1 LLMHMT
7 NLINKKLSLN
17 ISSHEFKEL
26 SSELESKLELLAKHV
41 LFDQNKNELKVNLK
55 LVSSKEMMRLNEEF
69 REKISDTNVLS
80 FPADGE
86 IQKISGELGDIAI
99 SIPYVQTES
108 KNLNRDLDD
117 HMMHLL
123 AHGILHLLGFDHQED
138 QDANIMEAQE
148 IKYLEFF
155 KIANPYLL

>member
-1 LLMHMT
+1 MT
-7 NLINKKLSLN
+7 NLINKKLN
-17 ISSHEFKEL
+17 INILSHEFKDL
-26 SSELESKLELLAKHV
+26 SSELEAKLELLAKHI
-41 LFDQNKNELKVNLK
+41 LFDQNKNQLTINLK
-55 LVSSKEMMRLNEEF
+55 LISSNEMMKLNEEF
-69 REKISDTNVLS
+69 RKKRTDTNVLS

-99 SIPYVQTES
+99 SIPYVQSES

-123 AHGILHLLGFDHQED
+123 AHGILHLLGFDHKED

>member
-1 LLMHMT
+1 MT

-41 LFDQNKNELKVNLK
+41 LFDHNKNEFKVNLK

>member
-1 LLMHMT
+1 MT

-41 LFDQNKNELKVNLK
+41 LFDQNKNELTVNLK

>member
-1 LLMHMT
+1 MT

-26 SSELESKLELLAKHV
+26 SSELESKLELLAKHI
-41 LFDQNKNELKVNLK
+41 LFHHNKNELKVNLK
-55 LVSSKEMMRLNEEF
+55 LVSSKEMMKLNEEF
-69 REKISDTNVLS
+69 RERISDTNVLS
-80 FPADGE
+80 FPVAEE

-99 SIPYVQTES
+99 SIPYVKTEL

>member
-1 LLMHMT
+1 MHMT

-41 LFDQNKNELKVNLK
+41 LFDHDKKELKVNLK
-55 LVSSKEMMRLNEEF
+55 LVSSKEMMKLNEEF

-99 SIPYVQTES
+99 SIPYVQSES

>member
-1 LLMHMT
+1 MHMT

-26 SSELESKLELLAKHV
+26 SSELETKLELLAKHV
-41 LFDQNKNELKVNLK
+41 LFDQNKDELKVNLK
-55 LVSSKEMMRLNEEF
+55 LVSSKEMMKLNEEF

-80 FPADGE
+80 FPADRE

>member
-1 LLMHMT
+1 MT
-7 NLINKKLSLN
+7 NLINKKLSINILN
-17 ISSHEFKEL
+17 HEFKDL
-26 SSELESKLELLAKHV
+26 SSELEAKLELLAKHI
-41 LFDQNKNELKVNLK
+41 LFDQNKNQLSINLK
-55 LVSSKEMMRLNEEF
+55 LISSNEMMKLNEEF
-69 REKISDTNVLS
+69 REKRTDTNVLS

-99 SIPYVQTES
+99 SIPYVQSES

-123 AHGILHLLGFDHQED
+123 AHGILHLLGFDHKED

>member
-1 LLMHMT
+1 MT

-26 SSELESKLELLAKHV
+26 SSQLETKLELLAKHV
-41 LFDQNKNELKVNLK
+41 LFDQNKDELKVNLK
-55 LVSSKEMMRLNEEF
+55 LVSSKEMMKLNEEF
-69 REKISDTNVLS
+69 REKISDTKVLS
-80 FPADGE
+80 FPADRE

>member
-1 LLMHMT
+1 MHMT

-17 ISSHEFKEL
+17 ILSHDFNEL
-26 SSELESKLELLAKHV
+26 ASELESKLELLTKHI
-41 LFDQNKNELKVNLK
+41 LFDQNKNTLKVNLK
-55 LVSSKEMMRLNEEF
+55 LISSKEMMKLNEEF
-69 REKISDTNVLS
+69 REKRIDTNVLS

-99 SIPYVQTES
+99 SIPYVQSES

>member
-1 LLMHMT
+1 MHMT
-7 NLINKKLSLN
+7 NLINKKLN
-17 ISSHEFKEL
+17 INILSHEFKDL
-26 SSELESKLELLAKHV
+26 SSELEAKLELLAKHI
-41 LFDQNKNELKVNLK
+41 LFDQNKNQLTINLK
-55 LVSSKEMMRLNEEF
+55 LISSNEMMKLNEEF
-69 REKISDTNVLS
+69 REKITDTNVLS

-99 SIPYVQTES
+99 SIPYVQSES

-148 IKYLEFF
+148 IKYLKFF

>member
-1 LLMHMT
+1 MT
-7 NLINKKLSLN
+7 NLINKKLSINILN
-17 ISSHEFKEL
+17 HEFKDL
-26 SSELESKLELLAKHV
+26 SSELEAKLELLAKHI
-41 LFDQNKNELKVNLK
+41 LFDQNKNQLTINLK
-55 LVSSKEMMRLNEEF
+55 LISSNEMMKLNEEF
-69 REKISDTNVLS
+69 REKRTDTNVLS

-99 SIPYVQTES
+99 SIPYVQSES

-123 AHGILHLLGFDHQED
+123 AHGILHLLGFDHKED

>member
-1 LLMHMT
+1 MHMI

-17 ISSHEFKEL
+17 ISSHESKEL

-41 LFDQNKNELKVNLK
+41 LFDHDKKELKVNLK
-55 LVSSKEMMRLNEEF
+55 LVSSKEMMKLNEEF

-80 FPADGE
+80 FPVAEE

-99 SIPYVQTES
+99 SIPYVQTELKS
-108 KNLNRDLDD
+108 LNRDLDD

-138 QDANIMEAQE
+138 QDADIMEAQE

>member
-1 LLMHMT
+1 MI

-17 ISSHEFKEL
+17 ISSHEFEEL

-41 LFDQNKNELKVNLK
+41 LFDHDKIELKVNLK
-55 LVSSKEMMRLNEEF
+55 LVSSKEMMKLNEEF

-80 FPADGE
+80 FPVAEE

-99 SIPYVQTES
+99 SIPYVQTELKS
-108 KNLNRDLDD
+108 LNRDLDD

-138 QDANIMEAQE
+138 QDADIMEAQE

>member
-1 LLMHMT
+1 MHMT

-17 ISSHEFKEL
+17 ILSHDFNEL
-26 SSELESKLELLAKHV
+26 ASELESKLELLTKHI
-41 LFDQNKNELKVNLK
+41 LFDQNKNTLKVNLK
-55 LVSSKEMMRLNEEF
+55 LISSKEMMKLNEEF
-69 REKISDTNVLS
+69 REKRIDTNVLS

-99 SIPYVQTES
+99 SIPYVQSES

-123 AHGILHLLGFDHQED
+123 AHGILHLLGFDHKED

-155 KIANPYLL
+155 KIANPYIL

>member
-1 LLMHMT
+1 MHMT
-7 NLINKKLSLN
+7 NLINKKLSINILN
-17 ISSHEFKEL
+17 HEFKDL
-26 SSELESKLELLAKHV
+26 SSELEEKLELLAKHI
-41 LFDQNKNELKVNLK
+41 LFDQNKNQLSINLK
-55 LVSSKEMMRLNEEF
+55 LISSNEMMKLNEEF
-69 REKISDTNVLS
+69 REKRTDTNVLS

-99 SIPYVQTES
+99 SIPYVQSES

-123 AHGILHLLGFDHQED
+123 AHGILHLLGFDHKED

>member
-1 LLMHMT
+1 MHMT
-7 NLINKKLSLN
+7 NLINKKLN
-17 ISSHEFKEL
+17 INILSHEFKDL
-26 SSELESKLELLAKHV
+26 SSELEAKLELLAKHI
-41 LFDQNKNELKVNLK
+41 LFDQNKNQLTINLK
-55 LVSSKEMMRLNEEF
+55 LISSNEMMKLNEEF
-69 REKISDTNVLS
+69 REKRTDTNVLS

-99 SIPYVQTES
+99 SIPYVQSES

>member
-1 LLMHMT
+1 MT
-7 NLINKKLSLN
+7 NLINKKLN
-17 ISSHEFKEL
+17 INILSHEFKDL
-26 SSELESKLELLAKHV
+26 SSELEAKLELLAKHI
-41 LFDQNKNELKVNLK
+41 LFDQNKNQLTINLK
-55 LVSSKEMMRLNEEF
+55 LISSNEMMKLNEEF
-69 REKISDTNVLS
+69 REKRTDTNVLS

-99 SIPYVQTES
+99 SIPYVQSES

-123 AHGILHLLGFDHQED
+123 AHGILHLLGFDHQKN

-155 KIANPYLL
+155 KIANPYLI

>member
-1 LLMHMT
+1 MHMT
-7 NLINKKLSLN
+7 NLINKKLN
-17 ISSHEFKEL
+17 INILSHEFKDL
-26 SSELESKLELLAKHV
+26 SSELEAKLELLAKHI
-41 LFDQNKNELKVNLK
+41 LFDQNKNQLTINLK
-55 LVSSKEMMRLNEEF
+55 LISSNEMMKLNEEF
-69 REKISDTNVLS
+69 REKRTDTNVLS

-123 AHGILHLLGFDHQED
+123 AHGILHLLGFDHKED

>member
-1 LLMHMT
+1 MHMT

-26 SSELESKLELLAKHV
+26 SSELESKLELLANHV
-41 LFDQNKNELKVNLK
+41 LFDHNKNELKVNLK

-123 AHGILHLLGFDHQED
+123 AHGILHLLGFDHQDD

>member
-1 LLMHMT
+1 MT

-26 SSELESKLELLAKHV
+26 SSNLESKLELLAKHV
-41 LFDQNKNELKVNLK
+41 LFDQNKNELTVNLK
-55 LVSSKEMMRLNEEF
+55 LVSSKEMMKLNEEF
-69 REKISDTNVLS
+69 REKRSDTNVLS

-148 IKYLEFF
+148 IKYLKFF

>member
-1 LLMHMT
+1 MT

-41 LFDQNKNELKVNLK
+41 LFDHNKNEFKVNLK

-86 IQKISGELGDIAI
+86 IQKILGELGDIAI